1 MKKLIFC
8 PDLKLRNIAEPIKDE
23 FGSDWLK
30 QLVQDMK
37 EVMEDSKG
45 AGLAAVQIG
54 VNKSVIIY
62 KDRMNSTLA
71 LCNAEII
78 GCFGS
83 VKSYGEGCLSAP
95 GFNTDVKRFKGI
107 KVKGQTIDGD
117 TVTIKER
124 GFLSIVLQHEI
135 DHLKGILILDRSKDR
150 KAVAD
155 YTVKLF
161 KEEINL
167 ED

>member
-1 MKKLIFC
+1 MRKLIFC
-8 PDLKLRNIAEPIKDE
+8 PDSKLRDIAESIKDE

-62 KDRMNSTLA
+62 KDRRNSTHA
-71 LCNAEII
+71 LCNAEVI

-83 VKSYGEGCLSAP
+83 VKSYGESCLSVP
-95 GFNTDVKRFKGI
+95 GFKADVKRFKAVKI
-107 KVKGQTIDGD
+107 KGQTIDGH
-117 TVTIKER
+117 TVTVKER
-124 GFLSIVLQHEI
+124 GFLSTVLQHEI
-135 DHLKGILILDRSKDR
+135 DHLKGILILDRCSDKR
-150 KAVAD
+150 SVAD
-155 YTVKLF
+155 YIEVLF
-161 KEEINL
+161 KEEIN
-167 ED
+167 EEG

>member
-23 FGSDWLK
+23 FGSDWLR

-37 EVMEDSKG
+37 EVMEDRKG

-62 KDRMNSTLA
+62 KDRRNTTHA
-71 LCNAEII
+71 ICNAEVI

-83 VKSYGEGCLSAP
+83 VKSYGEGCLSVP
-95 GFNTDVKRFKGI
+95 GFNTDVKRFKGV
-107 KVKGQTIDGD
+107 KVKGQTIDGR
-117 TVTIKER
+117 TATIKER